1 MSLTNGAVHMADPPR
16 SPEADDQARRGA
28 DGGAATGTPRWLLI
42 LVAIVAV
49 AVLGLMVFLHLSG
62 TLGPGLHSAGTK

>member
-1 MSLTNGAVHMADPPR
+1 VADPPR
-16 SPEADDQARRGA
+16 SPDAEDEARRGA
-28 DGGAATGTPRWLLI
+28 DGGGARGTPRWLLI

-49 AVLGLMVFLHLSG
+49 AVLGLMVFLHLTD